1 MASTDRHQPGMNQ
14 GRTVTGLAL
23 LPLLLAGGLSGC
35 GGTPPADLGAVS
47 PPAPAAPGA
56 APTTPNKPAP
66 ASAAIAEA
74 GFTPLPTVQQVE
86 AAMPPGRLD
95 PFAPLAVTR
104 VTRDA
109 GKPRA
114 IVVQPPLTLPDG
126 FRFQGVISSGGR
138 PMALVQFGGQ
148 SGSLAIGD
156 AGGRTTD
163 LLPEAWGVASID
175 VLRGRLTLV
184 SRQGQA
190 KGQVVIAEL

>member
-1 MASTDRHQPGMNQ
+1 MASDHRHQPGMNQ
-14 GRTVTGLAL
+14 ARTVTGLAL

-35 GGTPPADLGAVS
+35 GGTPPADLGAVP
-47 PPAPAAPGA
+47 PPAPVAPGA
-56 APTTPNKPAP
+56 APTTPSNPAP
-66 ASAAIAEA
+66 ASAAIAKA
-74 GFTPLPTVQQVE
+74 GFTQLPTVQQVE
-86 AAMPPGRLD
+86 AAMPQGRLD

-114 IVVQPPLTLPDG
+114 VVVQPPLTLPDG
-126 FRFQGVISSGGR
+126 FRFQGVIRSGGR

-148 SGSLAIGD
+148 SGSLAVGD

>member
-1 MASTDRHQPGMNQ
+1 MASPERPYA
-14 GRTVTGLAL
+14 GLTQARSAVGLGL
-23 LPLLLAGGLSGC
+23 LPLLFAGLTGC
-35 GGTPPADLGAVS
+35 GGTPPADTGAVPPEVPVAAEAAPAKPS
-47 PPAPAAPGA
+47 NPAPESTAVAQ
-56 APTTPNKPAP
+56 
-66 ASAAIAEA
+66 A

-104 VTRDA
+104 VA
-109 GKPRA
+109 NAPRT
-114 IVVQPPLTLPDG
+114 IVVQPPPLTLPEG

-148 SGSLAIGD
+148 SGSLAVGD

-184 SRQGQA
+184 SRQGKA